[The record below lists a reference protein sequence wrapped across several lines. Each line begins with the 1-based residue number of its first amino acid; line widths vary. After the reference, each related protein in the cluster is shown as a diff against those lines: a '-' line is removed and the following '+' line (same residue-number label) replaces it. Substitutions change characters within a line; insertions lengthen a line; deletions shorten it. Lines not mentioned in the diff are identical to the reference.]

1 MAAGKD
7 FSCVN
12 WVLKIPQWLQTSK
25 PASFDGF
32 LHPGCCPFLSS
43 WERLPRH
50 RNVVQLGASGGLHCR
65 ESKMGV
71 LAPNSIIWDD
81 IWVLE
86 LPFMGFTEN
95 HPQTWDQGSVF
106 RRKAPSLGLVTPQL
120 FLLVQSR
127 VWGPQG
133 LALLPIDQDI
143 ADGGKTGIP
152 ESNPRFKLSLFP
164 KTSWSNFREC
174 RGHRGTYIRQ
184 MSTSSD
190 PMVWRVIPLPCY
202 SAKASCEYEGNWTD
216 LQRK

>member
-12 WVLKIPQWLQTSK
+12 ECSRSHSGWKQANQQALIVPCILAAAHFSAAGNMFQ
-25 PASFDGF
+25 
-32 LHPGCCPFLSS
+32 
-43 WERLPRH
+43 PRK
-50 RNVVQLGASGGLHCR
+50 VVQLGASGGLYCR
-65 ESKMGV
+65 ESKIGV
-71 LAPNSIIWDD
+71 LAPKWIMWDD
-81 IWVLE
+81 IWGSK
-86 LPFMGFTEN
+86 LPFMGFAEN
-95 HPQTWDQGSVF
+95 RPHAWDQGSVF

-133 LALLPIDQDI
+133 IALLPIDQDI
-143 ADGGKTGIP
+143 ADEGKTGIP
-152 ESNPRFKLSLFP
+152 KSDPTFKLDLFP
-164 KTSWSNFREC
+164 KTSWSSFREC

-184 MSTSSD
+184 MNTPGD
-190 PMVWRVIPLPCY
+190 HMVWRVIPLPCY